1 MLLYGKEKNM
11 SYAVNETYNT
21 LEVAFQNKNT
31 VKALVRVSFDDD
43 TRVRIGTIERIVSNE
58 EHAKKAGYVTFALE
72 DGSYRT
78 ARLYDVLSV
87 TPF

>member
-1 MLLYGKEKNM
+1 M
-11 SYAVNETYNT
+11 SNETYNT
-21 LEVAFQNKNT
+21 LEVALQNKNT
-31 VKALVRVSFDDD
+31 VQALVRVNWDDN
-43 TRVRIGTIERIVSNE
+43 TRVRIGTVDRLVSNE

-87 TPF
+87 NSF

>member
-1 MLLYGKEKNM
+1 M
-11 SYAVNETYNT
+11 SNETYNT
-21 LEVAFQNKNT
+21 LEVALQNKNT
-31 VKALVRVSFDDD
+31 IQALVRVNWDDN
-43 TRVRIGTIERIVSNE
+43 TRVRIGTVDRLVSNE

-87 TPF
+87 NSL